1 MENHSN
7 WIPRGPQWKIIAS
20 WQVIKKQLFVYTQVC
35 VLEPNIWQN
44 SQEINPTGSFSWKW
58 LKGNEQSEWEN
69 KTAPVQPWF
78 LKPLWVPTDYQLVQE
93 VLRSSPS
100 SVDILYLLE
109 KMYTTAV
116 FPTAVFPVS
125 NFRYQDSLGIH
136 IIVLVEKQI
145 KKKSFSSHTLRIETS
160 GIWEVKLKKKL

>member
-1 MENHSN
+1 
-7 WIPRGPQWKIIAS
+7 
-20 WQVIKKQLFVYTQVC
+20 
-35 VLEPNIWQN
+35 
-44 SQEINPTGSFSWKW
+44 
-58 LKGNEQSEWEN
+58 
-69 KTAPVQPWF
+69 
-78 LKPLWVPTDYQLVQE
+78 
-93 VLRSSPS
+93 
-100 SVDILYLLE
+100 
-109 KMYTTAV
+109 MYTTAV